1 MRRQVPRRPQAR
13 RQLNAAL
20 KEKEE
25 EPNVMSKVVSDEDLA
40 ILLKA
45 GLSEADIRHSIL
57 VAEKALDIAGR
68 TGKVLDLVLVARG
81 AVFHDLGKALTH
93 SYQHGEIGAEMG
105 KRFSLP
111 KNITD
116 VARKHFHGG
125 ITSKEA
131 EILDLPDIDYTP
143 WLLEERIILY
153 ADRLIDILTEGVF
166 NFQNDQE
173 AEQRFEEI
181 ITHYQGY
188 GKDKLTSD
196 RYLAYHREISKL
208 IEE

>member
-1 MRRQVPRRPQAR
+1 
-13 RQLNAAL
+13 
-20 KEKEE
+20 
-25 EPNVMSKVVSDEDLA
+25 MSKVVSEEDLA

-68 TGKVLDLVLVARG
+68 TGKTLDMVLVARG

-105 KRFSLP
+105 KRFGLP
-111 KNITD
+111 KAITD
-116 VARKHFHGG
+116 IARKHFHGG

-131 EILDLPDIDYTP
+131 ERLDLPDIDYTP
-143 WLLEERIILY
+143 RLIEERIILY

-166 NFQNDQE
+166 TFQNDQE
-173 AEQRFEEI
+173 AESRFEEI

-188 GKDKLTSD
+188 GKDKLTSN
-196 RYLAYHREISKL
+196 RYLAYHREISKM
-208 IEE
+208 IEAESNRKSANQAL